1 MRQQTIRKADIIQP
15 YFTEETAKESV
26 EQKKKFR
33 PWQKEIRWI
42 SSIPLYI
49 PFWLVDVE
57 MELKDPRGR
66 KERLTS
72 QVYQIYTILVNG
84 LTNRGLTVRG
94 EISTQRGEAQ
104 GIYLDDVVEKKDVR
118 ETARLEALAGSK
130 RMINPPPHRVL
141 EGMRLV
147 YYPLALVQLTVGG
160 KEEIQVFDY
169 YRGGIDKYMMRYLRL
184 KEKMEQKETPA

>member
-1 MRQQTIRKADIIQP
+1 
-15 YFTEETAKESV
+15 
-26 EQKKKFR
+26 
-33 PWQKEIRWI
+33 
-42 SSIPLYI
+42 
-49 PFWLVDVE
+49 
-57 MELKDPRGR
+57 MELKDPKGR

-72 QVYQIYTILVNG
+72 QVYQVYTILVNG

-94 EISTQRGEAQ
+94 DLIAQRREAQ

-147 YYPLALVQLTVGG
+147 YYPLALVRLSVNG

-184 KEKMEQKETPA
+184 KEKMEQKEKPA